1 VVLAMNDVMFMLVF
15 GGLVCVL
22 LMAMVVPA
30 PERAADNEADVH
42 LQLLALGCLAIVLTG
57 ALALANRPTESIVF
71 GAVAWLVVT
80 PCVWLARAPQS
91 ATGWDELEEDDDDGG
106 SPPPHSP
113 SSPPA
118 PDDVRAAG
126 TGAGAPAARGE
137 WIAAPAFAFGP
148 AMSSAELAL
157 PAWAL
162 AAPVSGTARPWMPPR
177 SSPAVGGATTGWA
190 PPAPSLPVPAPATP
204 RAALAASD
212 RPRARRRVRGE
223 HGDPLGAGVPVGR
236 RRRRTLLGWMRR
248 PRRDAPGCVS
258 AQGTSRILP
267 SLPPAANRS

>member
-1 VVLAMNDVMFMLVF
+1 MNDVMFMLVF

-30 PERAADNEADVH
+30 PERPADNEADIH

-91 ATGWDELEEDDDDGG
+91 AAGWDELEEDDDGGG

-118 PDDVRAAG
+118 PDEVRAAG
-126 TGAGAPAARGE
+126 TGAGAPAARGG
-137 WIAAPAFAFGP
+137 WVAAPAFA
-148 AMSSAELAL
+148 AMSSAEVAL

-162 AAPVSGTARPWMPPR
+162 AAPASGTDRAWMPPR
-177 SSPAVGGATTGWA
+177 SSPSVGGATTGWA
-190 PPAPSLPVPAPATP
+190 APAPSLPAPVVPA
-204 RAALAASD
+204 AALAAAE
-212 RPRARRRVRGE
+212 RPRARRRARGE
-223 HGDPLGAGVPVGR
+223 HGDLLGARAPGDR

>member
-22 LMAMVVPA
+22 LTAMVVPA
-30 PERAADNEADVH
+30 PERAAENEADIH

-80 PCVWLARAPQS
+80 PCVWLARAPQQ
-91 ATGWDELEEDDDDGG
+91 AAGWDELEEDDDGGG

-113 SSPPA
+113 SSPPV
-118 PDDVRAAG
+118 PDDVRAD
-126 TGAGAPAARGE
+126 GAGGAAPTARGR
-137 WIAAPAFAFGP
+137 WAAAPALTP
-148 AMSSAELAL
+148 AMVSAELAL

-162 AAPVSGTARPWMPPR
+162 AAPTTSATRAWMPPAPT
-177 SSPAVGGATTGWA
+177 PATGDVPTGWA
-190 PPAPSLPVPAPATP
+190 PPAPALPAAAAPATSV
-204 RAALAASD
+204 AAAHG
-212 RPRARRRVRGE
+212 PRARRRLRGE
-223 HGDPLGAGVPVGR
+223 HSELLGAGAADRHACGR
-236 RRRRTLLGWMRR
+236 RRRRTLLAWLRHARR
-248 PRRDAPGCVS
+248 GAPACAS